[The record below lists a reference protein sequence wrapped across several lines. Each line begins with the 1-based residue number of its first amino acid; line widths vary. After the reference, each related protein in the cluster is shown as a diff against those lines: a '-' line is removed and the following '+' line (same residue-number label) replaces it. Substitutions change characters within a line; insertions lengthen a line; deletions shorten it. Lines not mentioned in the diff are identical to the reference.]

1 VNAEEVLKGYIR
13 EFPDSPGL
21 VAVYNQLSAVYSSAA
36 DYKRAWA
43 ALEKSAKLDPS
54 QTDSIIYRKTVLW
67 HLQGDFGKAEA
78 EARKLLSDAD
88 AAKSLDVNLNH
99 LVPICF
105 TQGKFD
111 KAKGILNECIAL
123 ANRANLPQ
131 SVTNSKFFLT
141 YVFHITGD
149 IEAEEAQL
157 SELWKQAEAQGQNPG
172 GDSNFLFLRAEI
184 LIKKK
189 AFEEARAACSAIASI
204 LEKRE
209 NKKLMRD
216 PLYLEGKIESE
227 LGNHGKAIE
236 LLSRAKSLL
245 PPGQGM
251 SARGEHALFV
261 DSLALAYFRAGN
273 LEMARQEYESIGRMT
288 FGRYEYGDI
297 YAKAFYMLGKI
308 YEQQGKKKQA
318 RASYRQF
325 LELWKD
331 ADPGLPE
338 VEDAKKRLA
347 AL

>member
-1 VNAEEVLKGYIR
+1 M
-13 EFPDSPGL
+13 
-21 VAVYNQLSAVYSSAA
+21 
-36 DYKRAWA
+36 RA
-43 ALEKSAKLDPS
+43 
-54 QTDSIIYRKTVLW
+54 
-67 HLQGDFGKAEA
+67 
-78 EARKLLSDAD
+78 
-88 AAKSLDVNLNH
+88 
-99 LVPICF
+99 
-105 TQGKFD
+105 
-111 KAKGILNECIAL
+111 
-123 ANRANLPQ
+123 
-131 SVTNSKFFLT
+131 
-141 YVFHITGD
+141 
-149 IEAEEAQL
+149 
-157 SELWKQAEAQGQNPG
+157 
-172 GDSNFLFLRAEI
+172 
-184 LIKKK
+184 
-189 AFEEARAACSAIASI
+189 
-204 LEKRE
+204 
-209 NKKLMRD
+209 

-251 SARGEHALFV
+251 STRGEHALFV

-318 RASYRQF
+318 RASYRKF
-325 LELWKD
+325 LELWKN